1 MRDLFLDAQHNLRDR
16 WQSAH
21 ANADMIMRCDIEK
34 GIVGIAKMSNFM
46 AGFGMIAA
54 AGVVEVKCRRSEV
67 EHFVTRPCR
76 DSPLIIIGINS
87 FVLRQDHGNFFLRK
101 FRSRLDQQLC
111 LLRNKL
117 FLADVLS
124 QFLCMNGRRC

>member
-87 FVLRQDHGNFFLRK
+87 FVLRQDHGNFFYESLGHDSTSNSASCAISC
-101 FRSRLDQQLC
+101 FWQTFC
-111 LLRNKL
+111 RN
-117 FLADVLS
+117 FYA
-124 QFLCMNGRRC
+124 